1 MSLALV
7 LPLSALLGL
16 TLGLVGGGGAV
27 LGIPLL
33 VYLAGLSPESAI
45 PMNLLIIA
53 LASLPEVSGFSQITN
68 LMGGMHAWEN
78 HPCDGLNPA
87 ELVFPT
93 EA

>member
-16 TLGLVGGGGAV
+16 ALGLVGGGGAV

-33 VYLAGLSPESAI
+33 VYCGSGYRSAI
-45 PMNLLIIA
+45 A
-53 LASLPEVSGFSQITN
+53 ASLLEASGFSQITN
-68 LMGGMHAWEN
+68 LMGGIHAWEN

-87 ELVFPT
+87 ELVFAT